1 MMDISSK
8 LLDRGHMLSY
18 FWSTSK
24 ETWKNVWR
32 YVISEIKICD
42 QYDVLEVPAPI
53 HSYLRSG
60 YSFSE
65 HQ

>member
-1 MMDISSK
+1 MMDISNK

-18 FWSTSK
+18 FWNTSK
-24 ETWKNVWR
+24 NMKKKCMK

-42 QYDVLEVPAPI
+42 QYDMPELPAPI
-53 HSYLRSG
+53 HSYLRRG
-60 YSFSE
+60 YYFSK

>member
-18 FWSTSK
+18 FWNTSK
-24 ETWKNVWR
+24 ETWKK

-42 QYDVLEVPAPI
+42 QYDVLELPAPI
-53 HSYLRSG
+53 HSYLRRG
-60 YSFSE
+60 YSFSK